1 MTQLSL
7 GPRACRGVIAGL
19 VAFLLL
25 SGPVAVTEAQE
36 LEPGAYAVAPV
47 GLNVFVVSNTL
58 SFGDLAFDPSGPI
71 DDGRSTINATAIG
84 FGRALNLAG
93 RSGQIVIAVPIVAG
107 HVEGQY
113 LGEFAEVDRF
123 GPADPRLRVAV
134 NLYGAPAMDLKSF
147 ATNRPRRLVGASL
160 TVAMP
165 FGRYSSER
173 LINIGNDRWAFKPEI
188 GVVQTVGRWTLETYG
203 GVWFFTDNEV
213 FYRGSVRTQE
223 PIASA
228 QFHVQYAIQPRM
240 LLSGNVNYY
249 SGGRTTV
256 NGRQNFDLQ
265 RNSRVGI
272 TMARPL
278 SGGRMLRV
286 AVSRGAYTTIG
297 ADFTSV
303 SVAFQQTW
311 GGTQ

>member
-7 GPRACRGVIAGL
+7 GPRACGAVMAGL

-25 SGPVAVTEAQE
+25 SGPVAVMEAQE

-58 SFGDLAFDPSGPI
+58 SIGDMAFDPSGPI
-71 DDGRSTINATAIG
+71 EDARGTINATSVG
-84 FGRALNLAG
+84 YGRALNIAG
-93 RSGQIVIAVPIVAG
+93 RSGQIAIAVPIVVG
-107 HVEGQY
+107 HLQGQY
-113 LGEFAEVDRF
+113 LGEFAEVDRY
-123 GPADPRLRVAV
+123 GPGDPRFRIAV
-134 NLYGAPAMDLKSF
+134 NLYGAPAMNLKSF
-147 ATNRPRRLVGASL
+147 VANRPSRLVGVSL
-160 TVAMP
+160 TVSMP

-188 GVVQTVGRWTLETYG
+188 GVVQTIGRWTVEAYG
-203 GVWFFTDNEV
+203 GAWFFTDNDV
-213 FYRGSVRTQE
+213 FYRGSVRTQA
-223 PIASA
+223 PIAST
-228 QFHVQYAIQPRM
+228 QLHLQYAIRPRM

-249 SGGRTTV
+249 AGGRSTV

-278 SGGRMLRV
+278 SGGRTLRV

-303 SVAFQQTW
+303 SVAFQRMW